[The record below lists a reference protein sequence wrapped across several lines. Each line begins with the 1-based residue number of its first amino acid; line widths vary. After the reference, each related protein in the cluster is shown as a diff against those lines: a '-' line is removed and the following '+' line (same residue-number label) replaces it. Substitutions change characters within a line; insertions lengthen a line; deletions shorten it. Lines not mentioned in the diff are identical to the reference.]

1 MDASVAVGNTRQDMK
16 ILGLIS
22 TGHFMS
28 HFYFMALPP
37 LFPFLRDSFGVSY
50 TELGVLMSAIYG
62 TSTITQIPI
71 GFMVDRFG
79 ARVILTLG
87 LVIMAVGV
95 GLMGL
100 APSFWVLV
108 ALGVC
113 AATGNS
119 VFHPCDYAILNSSIG
134 PARMGRAFSAH
145 NFSGQLGTAVAPAV
159 MTALTVWFNWKVA
172 LITAG
177 LLGLIVMLALTT
189 QWSGL
194 RDDALPRKKKE
205 EKDESAPAP
214 GQPAAKSGLAL
225 LFSRQLVIFFM
236 FFLMLSMTS
245 QGMQSFSVAA
255 LINIHGISV
264 PTASIALSAY
274 LFTMAFGVL
283 LGGELAD
290 RTQRHD
296 VVAGI
301 VFVLSAILTT
311 LIAAVDLGFALLI
324 AAMIALGLGQGIIRP
339 ARDMMLR
346 SAAPKGTTG
355 TVFGYVS
362 SGITAGSALAPIPFG
377 YLIDHG
383 HPAWVFYLIAIFMVV
398 SLLTVATPR
407 KIE

>member
-1 MDASVAVGNTRQDMK
+1 MDASAAVGNARQDMK

-37 LFPFLRDSFGVSY
+37 LFPFLRDAFGVSY

-71 GFMVDRFG
+71 GLMVDRFG
-79 ARVILTLG
+79 ARAILTLG
-87 LVIMAVGV
+87 LVIMALGV

-100 APSFWVLV
+100 APNFWVLI

-119 VFHPCDYAILNSSIG
+119 VFHPCDYAILNSSISES
-134 PARMGRAFSAH
+134 RMGRAFSAH

-159 MTALTVWFNWKVA
+159 MTALAVWFNWKVA
-172 LITAG
+172 LVSAG
-177 LLGLIVMLALTT
+177 LFGLLVMLGLTT
-189 QWSGL
+189 QWNGL
-194 RDDALPRKKKE
+194 RDDALSKKK
-205 EKDESAPAP
+205 KKADEPAAAD
-214 GQPAAKSGLAL
+214 QPPAKSGLAL
-225 LFSRQLVIFFM
+225 LFSRQLLIFFM

-255 LINIHGISV
+255 LINIHGMSV

-290 RTQRHD
+290 RTKRHD
-296 VVAGI
+296 IVAGV
-301 VFVLSAILTT
+301 VFVLSAILTA
-311 LIAAVDLGFALLI
+311 LIASVDLGFVLLI
-324 AAMIALGLGQGIIRP
+324 GAMIVLGLGQGIIRP

-362 SGITAGSALAPIPFG
+362 AGITAGSALAPIPFG
-377 YLIDHG
+377 YLIDNG
-383 HPAWVFYLIAIFMVV
+383 HPEWVFYLISIFMVI

-407 KIE
+407 KIG

>member
-1 MDASVAVGNTRQDMK
+1 MDASVTVGNARQDIK

-37 LFPFLRDSFGVSY
+37 LFPFLRDAFGVSY
-50 TELGVLMSAIYG
+50 TELGVMMSAIYG

-71 GFMVDRFG
+71 GLMVDRFG

-100 APSFWVLV
+100 APNFWVMV

-113 AATGNS
+113 AACGNS
-119 VFHPCDYAILNSSIG
+119 VFHPCDYAILNSSISE
-134 PARMGRAFSAH
+134 ARMGRAFSAH

-159 MTALTVWFNWKVA
+159 MTALAVWFSWKVA
-172 LITAG
+172 LVAAG
-177 LLGLIVMLALTT
+177 LFGLLVMLGLTT

-194 RDDALPRKKKE
+194 RDDAIPKKKKAKAE
-205 EKDESAPAP
+205 E
-214 GQPAAKSGLAL
+214 PAADQQTGRSGLAL
-225 LFSRQLVIFFM
+225 LFSRQLLIFFM

-245 QGMQSFSVAA
+245 QGMQSFSVAS
-255 LINIHGISV
+255 LINIHGMSV

-283 LGGELAD
+283 IGGELAD
-290 RTQRHD
+290 RTKRHD
-296 VVAGI
+296 IVAGV
-301 VFVLSAILTT
+301 VFVASAILTA
-311 LIAAVDLGFALLI
+311 LIGAVDLGFVLLI
-324 AAMIALGLGQGIIRP
+324 GAMILLGLGQGIIRP

-362 SGITAGSALAPIPFG
+362 AGITAGSALAPIPFG
-377 YLIDHG
+377 YLIDNG
-383 HPAWVFYLIAIFMVV
+383 HPAWVFYLISIFMVI
-398 SLLTVATPR
+398 SLVTVATPR

>member
-119 VFHPCDYAILNSSIG
+119 VFHPCDYDPQLLDQPG
-134 PARMGRAFSAH
+134 THGAR
-145 NFSGQLGTAVAPAV
+145 L
-159 MTALTVWFNWKVA
+159 
-172 LITAG
+172 
-177 LLGLIVMLALTT
+177 
-189 QWSGL
+189 
-194 RDDALPRKKKE
+194 
-205 EKDESAPAP
+205 
-214 GQPAAKSGLAL
+214 
-225 LFSRQLVIFFM
+225 
-236 FFLMLSMTS
+236 
-245 QGMQSFSVAA
+245 
-255 LINIHGISV
+255 
-264 PTASIALSAY
+264 
-274 LFTMAFGVL
+274 
-283 LGGELAD
+283 
-290 RTQRHD
+290 QR
-296 VVAGI
+296 
-301 VFVLSAILTT
+301 
-311 LIAAVDLGFALLI
+311 
-324 AAMIALGLGQGIIRP
+324 P
-339 ARDMMLR
+339 
-346 SAAPKGTTG
+346 
-355 TVFGYVS
+355 
-362 SGITAGSALAPIPFG
+362 
-377 YLIDHG
+377 
-383 HPAWVFYLIAIFMVV
+383 
-398 SLLTVATPR
+398 
-407 KIE
+407 

>member
-1 MDASVAVGNTRQDMK
+1 MTDASVAVGNARQDMK

-37 LFPFLRDSFGVSY
+37 LFPFLRDAFGVSY

-71 GFMVDRFG
+71 GLMVDRFG

-87 LVIMAVGV
+87 LVIMAIGV

-119 VFHPCDYAILNSSIG
+119 VFHPCDYAILNSSISES
-134 PARMGRAFSAH
+134 RMGRAFSAH

-159 MTALTVWFNWKVA
+159 MTALAVWFNWKVA
-172 LITAG
+172 LVAAG
-177 LLGLIVMLALTT
+177 VLGLVVTLALTT

-194 RDDALPRKKKE
+194 RDDAIPKKKKKE
-205 EKDESAPAP
+205 EPEAAEAPA
-214 GQPAAKSGLAL
+214 GRSGLAL
-225 LFSRQLVIFFM
+225 LFSRQLLIFFM

-255 LINIHGISV
+255 LVDLRGISV

-290 RTQRHD
+290 RTKRHALVAA
-296 VVAGI
+296 VVFI
-301 VFVLSAILTT
+301 VSAILSA
-311 LIAAVDLGFALLI
+311 LIAAVDLGFGLLMG
-324 AAMIALGLGQGIIRP
+324 AMIVLGLGQGIIRP

-362 SGITAGSALAPIPFG
+362 AGITGGSALAPIPFG
-377 YLIDHG
+377 YLVDHG
-383 HPAWVFYLIAIFMVV
+383 HPEWVFYLIAIFMVI
-398 SLLTVATPR
+398 SLVTVATPR